1 MTALDW
7 FALAFV
13 VLAALGGAVQ
23 GFVWSAL
30 SLAGLVA
37 GALIGGRLASVLLSN
52 GPSSG
57 YAPLVAL
64 ACAVGLA
71 VAFEVGGRTLGA
83 VLRGRQSSPE
93 IRALD
98 SAGGVVAGAL
108 VGLSVVWVLGAMALQ
123 LPGQA
128 DLRRAAQRSDLLRG
142 LNSIVPPRTL
152 LTALRRVDPFQ
163 SIAGPPVPAEPLD
176 PRVLSRPGVRAS
188 APSVVKVLGTA
199 CGLGIEGT
207 GWVAKRG
214 LVVTAAH
221 VVAGEHDTSVVTLGG
236 TSLPAHA
243 VAFDPKDDIAVLRVP
258 GLSAGALRLV
268 DPRPGAA
275 VAIEGYPENG
285 PFGAVPG
292 RIGMT
297 ATVVAPDAYG
307 KGPVARTVTSVSG
320 AVRHGDSGGPAVDA
334 TGAVQ
339 ATMFAAR
346 SSGGGYGVPAAV
358 VRGVLASIKP
368 SVSTGPCAA

>member
-1 MTALDW
+1 MAAVDW

-13 VLAALGGAVQ
+13 VFAALGGAVQ

-52 GPSSG
+52 GSSSG

-71 VAFEVGGRTLGA
+71 VAFEVIGSTLGA
-83 VLRGRQSSPE
+83 VLRGRQRTQG
-93 IRALD
+93 IRTLD

-128 DLRRAAQRSDLLRG
+128 DLSRAAQRSQVLRR

-152 LTALRRVDPFQ
+152 LNALRRVDPFQ
-163 SIAGPPVPAEPLD
+163 SFAGPPVPAEPPD
-176 PRVLSRPGVRAS
+176 PRVLSRPGVRRA

-199 CGLGIEGT
+199 CGLGVEGS
-207 GWVAKRG
+207 GWVAARG

-221 VVAGEHDTSVVTLGG
+221 VVAGEHDTGVVTLGG
-236 TSLPAHA
+236 ASLPAHA
-243 VAFDPKDDIAVLRVP
+243 VAYDATNDIAVLRVP
-258 GLSAGALRLV
+258 GLSARPLRLV
-268 DPRPGAA
+268 DPRPSAA
-275 VAIEGYPENG
+275 VAIAGYPENG
-285 PFGAVPG
+285 PFDAVPG
-292 RIGMT
+292 RIGRT
-297 ATVVAPDAYG
+297 AKVIGRDAYG
-307 KGPVARTVTSVSG
+307 NGPVARTVTSVSG
-320 AVRHGDSGGPAVDA
+320 AVRHGDSGGPALDA
-334 TGAVQ
+334 TGAV
-339 ATMFAAR
+339 
-346 SSGGGYGVPAAV
+346 
-358 VRGVLASIKP
+358 
-368 SVSTGPCAA
+368 

>member
-13 VLAALGGAVQ
+13 LLAAAGGAVQ
-23 GFVWSAL
+23 GFVWSGL

-37 GALIGGRLASVLLSN
+37 GALLGGRLASVLLSN
-52 GPSSG
+52 GSG
-57 YAPLVAL
+57 YAPVLAL

-71 VAFEVGGRTLGA
+71 VSLEVIGSTLGA
-83 VLRGRQSSPE
+83 VLRGRQTSPA

-108 VGLSVVWVLGAMALQ
+108 VGLCVVWVLGAMALQ

-128 DLRRAAQRSDLLRG
+128 DLRRAAQRSELLRR
-142 LNSIVPPRTL
+142 LNSIVSPLTL
-152 LTALRRVDPFQ
+152 LNALRRVDPFQ
-163 SIAGPPVPAEPLD
+163 SIAGPPVPAEPPD

-199 CGLGIEGT
+199 CGLGVEGS
-207 GWVAKRG
+207 GWVAARG

-221 VVAGEHDTSVVTLGG
+221 VVAGEHDTSVVTLAGA
-236 TSLPAHA
+236 SLPAQA
-243 VAFDPKDDIAVLRVP
+243 VAFDSKNDVAVLRVP
-258 GLSAGALRLV
+258 GLSARALRLV

-275 VAIEGYPENG
+275 VAIAGYPENG
-285 PFGAVPG
+285 PFDAVPG
-292 RIGMT
+292 RIGRT
-297 ATVVAPDAYG
+297 ATLIARDAYG
-307 KGPVARTVTSVSG
+307 NGAVSRTVTSVSG

-339 ATMFAAR
+339 ATIFAAR
-346 SSGGGYGVPAAV
+346 SSGGGDGVPASV
-358 VRGVLASIKP
+358 VPGVLASIQP